1 MRKVLGL
8 SKCRDYANGVPSGA
22 VVQMIPDQSGLLF
35 SAWWDSSA
43 PTLAAC
49 LFTSAPPGRS
59 RQRKTLPLICW
70 RTRPTRQFCPAP
82 QLLPAKVR
90 HLPLTRS
97 SLP

>member
-43 PTLAAC
+43 ADIGRVFVHIRTTGPQQAAQDFAIDLLANPANPPI
-49 LFTSAPPGRS
+49 LPGAAAAAGKGAASA
-59 RQRKTLPLICW
+59 
-70 RTRPTRQFCPAP
+70 
-82 QLLPAKVR
+82 VD
-90 HLPLTRS
+90 
-97 SLP
+97 